1 MINYNQLYKDDLIVT
16 IECNDGVNQ
25 YDSNLTNNKIFYA
38 VGSKT
43 SNDLSQVSRVQRV
56 ALWCVKPD
64 SVINFKGGGTF
75 RVFDDD
81 GQLTN
86 INYDSLQNAQVTR
99 IRQEIN
105 NLRFNNN
112 DSNIRFTNSDT
123 KPLTLNINDLEDKS
137 NVAEFNATVTV
148 PSDVNCNYTTGPHKF
163 IKGQAV
169 NILFSGDIKTGDTIT
184 IKRNGRS
191 DLNTE
196 INFDTDLAFSDLGM
210 DNVNNME
217 IIYKHIKEET
227 PEPPE
232 TPKPEQQTV
241 TFLSSDDGIKWTTN
255 TMTDSGQNFNNSIII
270 QKGYELRSPLKVE
283 FTDKQDQTTIL
294 TYGKGENIHYDG
306 YDKNTWDLTINTG
319 YKKLNILSGQTKY
332 KQYELIPTLQNAKI
346 IMPEATIDKYG
357 KTVYYVDPKHTTITI
372 QANDGYTFESDGK
385 LYYDIDDVGDQ
396 GEYTIKA
403 THTNTVTFNL
413 PTDINWEYQGNFMLT
428 IGSVK
433 AEIVEATGG
442 FTNIYKADYTNLLKF
457 SNEVIIK
464 TVGGSSGNFQTY
476 DVTPYINNLVLLPFN
491 VPTGEKSNIV
501 AGNEIFKTQLYTVD
515 NNYLNVNLGNITVPE
530 TYKNGYDYFNVKTRL
545 MLPYT
550 NMIELDPIHVINK
563 TISIKYIVNVVN
575 GDTTI
580 NLLNGDDLFYS
591 EQVNLASEVPFI
603 TNARKGT
610 QYAVINRLKTV
621 FKNSINQAYIIIEQP
636 SPILNSEYYPTN
648 EKGTL
653 KGYNGNVKCTLLN
666 NMNINSNELNALQ
679 NILNNGVNIK

>member
-1 MINYNQLYKDDLIVT
+1 MINYKQLYKDELIVT

-25 YDSNLTNNKIFYA
+25 YDSNLTSNKIFYA

-43 SNDLSQVSRVQRV
+43 SNDLSQVSRVQHIC
-56 ALWCVKPD
+56 LWCVKPD
-64 SVINFKGGGTF
+64 AVINFKGGGTF
-75 RVFDDD
+75 KIFDDD

-86 INYDSLQNAQVTR
+86 INYDNLQNALGTR
-99 IRQEIN
+99 LRQSVG

-112 DSNIRFTNSDT
+112 DSNIRFTKSNNNS
-123 KPLTLNINDLEDKS
+123 LTRNISDLEDKS
-137 NVAEFNATVTV
+137 DVSEFTATVTV
-148 PSDVNCNYTTGPHKF
+148 PSDVNCNYTTGTHQF
-163 IKGQAV
+163 INNQAV
-169 NILFSGDIKTGDTIT
+169 NILFNGNIKAGDTIT
-184 IKRNGRS
+184 IKRSGRN
-191 DLNTE
+191 DLNTT
-196 INFDTDLAFSDLGM
+196 INFDTDLAFSNLGM

-227 PEPPE
+227 P
-232 TPKPEQQTV
+232 TPKPEPPKSHEV
-241 TFLSSDDGIKWTTN
+241 TFESADDGIKWSNN

-283 FTDKQDQTTIL
+283 VTDTNDQTTTL
-294 TYGKGENIHYDG
+294 TYGQGQSIHYDG

-319 YKKLNILSGQTKY
+319 YKKLNIKEGQAKY

-346 IMPEATIDKYG
+346 IVPEATIDKYG
-357 KTVYYVDPKHTTITI
+357 KTVYYLDPKHTTITL
-372 QANDGYTFESDGK
+372 QANDGYTFESNGT
-385 LYYDIDDVGDQ
+385 LTYYIDDEGVTGD
-396 GEYTIKA
+396 YTIKA
-403 THTNTVTFNL
+403 THTNTVTFTL

-428 IGSVK
+428 MGAVK

-457 SNEVIIK
+457 SNEVIMK
-464 TVGGSSGNFQTY
+464 TVGGSTGNLQAY
-476 DVTPYINNLVLLPFN
+476 DVTPYINNLILLPFN
-491 VPTGEKSNIV
+491 VPSGEKSNIV
-501 AGNEIFKTQLYTVD
+501 AGNEIFKTQLTTVD
-515 NNYLNVNLGNITVPE
+515 NNYLNVNLGNITVSE
-530 TYKNGYDYFNVKTRL
+530 TYKNGYDYYNVKTRL

-550 NMIELDPIHVINK
+550 NMIELDPVHVINQ
-563 TISIKYIVNVVN
+563 TITIKYIVNVVN

-636 SPILNSEYYPTN
+636 TPILNSEYYPTN

-666 NMNINSNELNALQ
+666 NININSNELNTLQ

>member
-1 MINYNQLYKDDLIVT
+1 MINYNQKYKDDIIVT
-16 IECNDGVNQ
+16 IETNDDVNHF
-25 YDSNLTNNKIFYA
+25 DTNLTSNKVFYA

-43 SNDLSQVSRVQRV
+43 SNDLSQVSNVNYI
-56 ALWCVKPD
+56 ALRCVKPD
-64 SVINFKGGGTF
+64 SIINFAGGPTCEI
-75 RVFDDD
+75 FDDD
-81 GQLTN
+81 GPLMTMDFSGYQNYQWTTFKQSTPHVLNFTN
-86 INYDSLQNAQVTR
+86 A
-99 IRQEIN
+99 
-105 NLRFNNN
+105 
-112 DSNIRFTNSDT
+112 DSNIQFKNFNSDG
-123 KPLTLNINDLEDKS
+123 LTVNINDLNDKS

-148 PSDVNCNYTTGPHKF
+148 PSDVKCNYTTGTHKF
-163 IKGQAV
+163 IKNQAV
-169 NILFSGDIKTGDTIT
+169 NILFDGNIKKGDTIT
-184 IKRNGRS
+184 IKRNNRN
-191 DLNTE
+191 DLNSE

-210 DNVNNME
+210 NNVDNME

-227 PEPPE
+227 PEPP
-232 TPKPEQQTV
+232 KPEPQTV
-241 TFLSSDDGIKWTTN
+241 TFESDDDGIKWTNN
-255 TMTDSGQNFNNSIII
+255 TMVDNGSNFNNSIII

-346 IMPEATIDKYG
+346 IVPESTIDKYG

-372 QANDGYTFESDGK
+372 KANNGYTFESDGK
-385 LYYDIDDVGDQ
+385 LTYEIDDVGDQ

-403 THTNTVTFNL
+403 THTDTVTFTL

-428 IGSVK
+428 IGAVK
-433 AEIVEATGG
+433 AEIVETTGG

-457 SNEVIIK
+457 SNEVILK

-476 DVTPYINNLVLLPFN
+476 DVTPYINNLILIPFN
-491 VPTGEKSNIV
+491 VPSGEKSNIV
-501 AGNEIFKTQLYTVD
+501 AGNEIFKTQLETVD

-530 TYKNGYDYFNVKTRL
+530 NYKNGYDYYNVKTRL

-550 NMIELDPIHVINK
+550 NMIELDPVHVINK

-580 NLLNGDDLFYS
+580 NLLNDDDLFYS
-591 EQVNLASEVPFI
+591 DQVNLASEVPFI
-603 TNARKGT
+603 SNARKGT

-621 FKNSINQAYIIIEQP
+621 FKNSIKQAYIIIEQP
-636 SPILNSEYYPTN
+636 SPILNSDYYPTN

-666 NMNINSNELNALQ
+666 NMNINANELNTLQ

>member
-1 MINYNQLYKDDLIVT
+1 MINYKQLYKDDLIVT

-43 SNDLSQVSRVQRV
+43 SNDLSQVSRVQHII
-56 ALWCVKPD
+56 LWCVKPD
-64 SVINFKGGGTF
+64 AVINFKGGGTF
-75 RVFDDD
+75 EIFDDD
-81 GQLTN
+81 GHLTN
-86 INYDSLQNAQVTR
+86 INYDSLQNAQGTR
-99 IRQEIN
+99 IRQEVN

-112 DSNIRFTNSDT
+112 DSNIRFTNSNSKT
-123 KPLTLNINDLEDKS
+123 LTLDINNLDDKS
-137 NVAEFNATVTV
+137 NVSEFNATVTV
-148 PSDVNCNYTTGPHKF
+148 PSDVKCNYTTGTHKF
-163 IKGQAV
+163 INGQAV
-169 NILFSGDIKTGDTIT
+169 NILFSGDIKTGDTIL
-184 IKRNGRS
+184 IKRSGRS
-191 DLNTE
+191 DLISE
-196 INFDTDLAFSDLGM
+196 INFDTDLAFSNLGM

-232 TPKPEQQTV
+232 TPKPEPQTV
-241 TFLSSDDGIKWTTN
+241 TFLSSDDGIKWTNN
-255 TMTDSGQNFNNSIII
+255 TMVDNGSNFNNSIII

-283 FTDKQDQTTIL
+283 FTDKQNQTTIL

-319 YKKLNILSGQTKY
+319 YKKLNIIAGQAKY

-346 IMPEATIDKYG
+346 IVPEANIDKYG

-372 QANDGYTFESDGK
+372 QANDGYNFESNGT
-385 LYYDIDDVGDQ
+385 LTYDIDDMGDQ

-403 THTNTVTFNL
+403 THTNTVTFTL

-428 IGSVK
+428 MGAVK

-457 SNEVIIK
+457 SNEVIMK
-464 TVGGSSGNFQTY
+464 TVGGSSGNFQAY

-491 VPTGEKSNIV
+491 VPSGEKSNIV

-515 NNYLNVNLGNITVPE
+515 NNYLNINLGNITVPE

-550 NMIELDPIHVINK
+550 NMIELDPVHVINK
-563 TISIKYIVNVVN
+563 TISIKYVVNVVN

-591 EQVNLASEVPFI
+591 EQVNLSSEVPFI
-603 TNARKGT
+603 SNARKGT

-621 FKNSINQAYIIIEQP
+621 FKNSIKQAYIIIEQP

-666 NMNINSNELNALQ
+666 NININANELNALQ